1 MLHVNS
7 VLSALKHAG
16 HWQHA
21 LGCFHRLPGVLRTFF
36 GGRMDVGFWIIG
48 QICRNGIPR
57 AGPYVVRYLN
67 VGCIYFCKALYPPPN
82 WPMDDQTTSQALIEH
97 IFLRSELELHP
108 DEVSFNTIISAQH
121 GKISEL
127 KVTFSIS

>member
-36 GGRMDVGFWIIG
+36 WGRMDVWFWIVTFVEMEYPG
-48 QICRNGIPR
+48 LGCMLLRF
-57 AGPYVVRYLN
+57 LN
-67 VGCIYFCKALYPPPN
+67 VGCIYLCKALYRTPN

-127 KVTFSIS
+127 KATFSIS